1 MATCKH
7 ENQYLMGT
15 NKGIVCRNCGALFSS
30 FDELYK
36 TQQPAEADEPK
47 QPAAEAPAKKTTKR
61 ARKQA

>member
-15 NKGIVCRNCGALFSS
+15 NQGIVCRKCGALFSS
-30 FDELYK
+30 FDELNK
-36 TQQPAEADEPK
+36 TQKPAEAEAEPK
-47 QPAAEAPAKKTTKR
+47 PEAPAKKTTTRK

>member
-36 TQQPAEADEPK
+36 TQQTAEADEPT
-47 QPAAEAPAKKTTKR
+47 QPAEAPAKKTTKR